1 MWRWPVVWPK
11 KTLTDNAR
19 GKVFAIHA
27 KLIAIAARAG
37 GDPAMNPALHDAI
50 EKARKANVPAD
61 NIDRA
66 IKKWTGADKDGTE
79 ITEIIYEGY
88 SPGWVAVVV
97 KTLTD
102 NRNRTA
108 KNMRH
113 TFTQYGWNLWET
125 GSVSSFAFK
134 YQGYVE
140 AHIGDQSVDQIEE
153 WIIESGASDYEF
165 LENNTKV
172 RISTERSDLMSVV
185 KFLSAQWLTLDSHGL
200 EYSATNIVTLEDKE
214 KILKLYA
221 LLADFEDDDDVE
233 HVWHNADISPELW
246 QEAEEVMSKTRF
258 RT

>member
-1 MWRWPVVWPK
+1 MGRGPVVGPK
-11 KTLTDNAR
+11 KTLSDNAR

-27 KLIAIAARAG
+27 KLISLAAKSG
-37 GDPAMNPALHDAI
+37 GDPAMNPTLYDAL

-61 NIDRA
+61 NIERA
-66 IKKWTGADKDGTE
+66 IKKGTGADKDSAE
-79 ITEIIYEGY
+79 IDEIIYEGY
-88 SPGWVAVVV
+88 SPGGVAIVV

-113 TFTQYGWNLWET
+113 TFSQYGGNLGET

-134 YQGYVE
+134 YQGYIE
-140 AHIGDQSVDQIEE
+140 APVGAYSIDQWEE

-172 RISTERSDLMSVV
+172 RISTERTDLMGVV
-185 KFLSAQWLTLDSHGL
+185 KFLKGQGIVFDNYGL
-200 EYSATNIVTLEDKE
+200 EYAATNLVNLDDSE

-221 LLADFEDDDDVE
+221 LLADFEDD
-233 HVWHNADISPELW
+233 
-246 QEAEEVMSKTRF
+246 
-258 RT
+258 

>member
-1 MWRWPVVWPK
+1 MWRWPVVGPK

-27 KLIAIAARAG
+27 KLISLAAKSG
-37 GDPAMNPALHDAI
+37 GDPAMNPSLYDAL

-61 NIDRA
+61 NIERA
-66 IKKWTGADKDGTE
+66 IKKGTGADKDGTE

-88 SPGWVAVVV
+88 APGGVAVVV

-102 NRNRTA
+102 NKNRTA

-113 TFTQYGWNLWET
+113 TFSQYGWNLGET

-140 AHIGDQSVDQIEE
+140 VQMGAHSMDQMEE

-165 LENNTKV
+165 LENNTKA
-172 RISTERSDLMSVV
+172 RISTERTELMGVV
-185 KFLSAQWLTLDSHGL
+185 KFLKAQWLTVDAYGL
-200 EYSATNIVTLEDKE
+200 EYFATNVVTVDDPE

-221 LLADFEDDDDVE
+221 LLADFEEDDDVE
-233 HVWHNADISPELW
+233 HVWHNAEISPELW
-246 QEAEEVMSKTRF
+246 QQAEDAMSKTRF

>member
-1 MWRWPVVWPK
+1 MWRWPVVGPK

-37 GDPAMNPALHDAI
+37 GDPTMNPALYDVL

-61 NIDRA
+61 NIERA
-66 IKKWTGADKDGTE
+66 IKKWTGADKEGTE

-88 SPGWVAVVV
+88 SPGGVAVIV
-97 KTLTD
+97 KALTD
-102 NRNRTA
+102 NKNRTA

-113 TFTQYGWNLWET
+113 TFMTYGGSLWET
-125 GSVSSFAFK
+125 WSVSSFAFK
-134 YQGYVE
+134 YQGFIETPVATY
-140 AHIGDQSVDQIEE
+140 SVNQLEE

-165 LENNTKV
+165 LDNNTKV
-172 RISTERSDLMSVV
+172 RIATERSDLMGVV
-185 KFLSAQWLTLDSHGL
+185 KFLKGQWLSIESHGL
-200 EYSATNIVTLEDKE
+200 EYSATNIVNIDDPE

-221 LLADFEDDDDVE
+221 LLSDLEEDDDVE
-233 HVWHNADISPELW
+233 HVWHNAEVSPELW
-246 QEAEEVMSKTRF
+246 QQAEEAMAKTRF